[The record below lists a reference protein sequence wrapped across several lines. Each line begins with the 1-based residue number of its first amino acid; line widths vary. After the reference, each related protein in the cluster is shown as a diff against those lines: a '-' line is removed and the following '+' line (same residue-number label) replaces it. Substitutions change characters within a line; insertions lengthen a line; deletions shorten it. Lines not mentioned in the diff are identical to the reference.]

1 MTTAFFGVQP
11 TDPDFL
17 TYVGKV
23 AYFFT
28 GASLTI
34 GIGQFIWT
42 PVAIKYGRRPV
53 YIICFTLLTVCCIW
67 SGFAKSFGSELAA
80 RLLLGIAAGAPE
92 LVAPLT
98 LTDIFFLHQ
107 RGRVMA

>member
-1 MTTAFFGVQP
+1 MTTTFFAP
-11 TDPDFL
+11 PSDPNFIS
-17 TYVGKV
+17 YISKV

-53 YIICFTLLTVCCIW
+53 YLICLSLLTVCNIW
-67 SGFAKSFGSELAA
+67 AACSRSYGSMLGA
-80 RLLLGIAAGAPE
+80 RLLTGIAAGAPE

>member
-1 MTTAFFGVQP
+1 MTTEFFAP
-11 TDPDFL
+11 PSDPSFL

-53 YIICFTLLTVCCIW
+53 YIICFALLTVCNIW
-67 SGFAKSFGSELAA
+67 AGFAKSYGSELAA
-80 RLLLGIAAGAPE
+80 RLLTGIGAGAPE

-107 RGRVMA
+107 RGRIMA